1 MSKKQQRFSEFVVTN
16 IVYQFSEKYESQK
29 IKSFSILTT
38 SKNALTRKVG
48 LGMGYGLYYT
58 KC

>member
-1 MSKKQQRFSEFVVTN
+1 MSKKKKRYSEFLVTN
-16 IVYQFSEKYESQK
+16 IVYQFLEKYESQK

-38 SKNALTRKVG
+38 TKNALTRKVG

-58 KC
+58 K